1 MYKEVILFLTGKLAE
16 KQLAKILEN
25 MSIPSPCKKPPE
37 WNYRVKQLGLSVAAL
52 MTGDLILRRLQDV
65 KGINKVILPGRVRVD
80 IDKLS
85 KNYGIPFERG
95 PEEIRDIPEFFGR
108 SEKKKKLTKYD
119 IKIFAEIVD
128 APNMKVDQI
137 VKRALKYK
145 KEGANVIDLGCLP
158 DTEFK
163 HLEESIKALKKLKLK
178 VSVDSAN
185 ENELLRGGKA
195 GADYI
200 LSLNEK
206 NLHIADKIN
215 SIPVLIPSK
224 PGDLKSLFRAIE
236 LFKKKKK
243 PFLTDSILDPINYGF
258 TESIN
263 RYRAL
268 RKKYPEVE
276 ILMGTGNVT
285 ELTDADTAGMNAL
298 LIGIATELNINN
310 VLVVQVSDHAMKV
323 VEETDLARK
332 IMFQSKKDNSL
343 PVGYH
348 SGLISLH
355 EKKPFDSENEI
366 KETSK
371 MIKDPNFR
379 IQVSDKGV
387 HLYNRDGHY
396 IEQDPFAFFPKI
408 KLEEDGGHAFYI
420 GVETARAQPAW
431 ELGKKYVQDEELDW
445 GCASRI
451 KKFVDLTKFK
461 ETGPTMDARQ
471 KMKHDLRKKK
481 KKVNF

>member
-16 KQLAKILEN
+16 KQLTRILDN
-25 MSIPSPCKKPPE
+25 LSIPSPCKKPPE
-37 WNYRVKQLGLSVAAL
+37 WNYRVKQMGLSVAAL
-52 MTGDLILRRLQDV
+52 MTGDLILRRLKNV
-65 KGINKVILPGRVRVD
+65 KGINKIILPGRVRVD

-85 KNYGIPFERG
+85 KSYGIPFERG
-95 PEEIRDIPEFFGR
+95 PEEVKDIPEFFGR
-108 SEKKKKLTKYD
+108 PEKKRKLNKYN

-128 APNMKVDQI
+128 APNMTIDKI
-137 VKRALKYK
+137 LKKASKYK
-145 KEGANVIDLGCLP
+145 KEGANIIDLGCLP
-158 DTEFK
+158 DTKFE
-163 HLEESIKALKKLKLK
+163 HLEKAIQALKKQKFL

-185 ENELLRGGKA
+185 TDELLRGGKA

-206 NLHIADKIN
+206 TLKIADKIN
-215 SIPVLIPSK
+215 STPVIIPSK
-224 PGDLKSLFRAIE
+224 AGDMDSLFRAIE
-236 LFKKKKK
+236 KFKKKKK
-243 PFLTDSILDPINYGF
+243 PFLVDSILDPINYGF

-263 RYRAL
+263 RYRVL
-268 RKKYPEVE
+268 RKKYPNIE

-310 VLVVQVSDHAMKV
+310 VLVVQVSDHTTKI

-332 IMFQSKKDNSL
+332 IMYAAKQDNSL
-343 PVGYH
+343 PVGYD
-348 SGLISLH
+348 SGLLSLH
-355 EKKPFDSENEI
+355 EKKPFSTVNEI
-366 KETSK
+366 EETAK

-379 IQVSDKGV
+379 IQISNKGV

-420 GVETARAQPAW
+420 GVETARAQVAW
-431 ELGKKYVQDEELDW
+431 ELGKKYVQDEELNW
-445 GCASRI
+445 GSAGKL
-451 KKFVDLTKFK
+451 KKFIDLTKFK
-461 ETGPTMDARQ
+461 EIGATMDARQ
-471 KMKHDLRKKK
+471 KMKHNLRKKR

>member
-16 KQLAKILEN
+16 KQLTKILEN

-52 MTGDLILRRLQDV
+52 MTGDLILRRLKNT

-80 IDKLS
+80 INKLS
-85 KNYGIPFERG
+85 KSYGVPFLRG
-95 PEEIRDIPEFFGR
+95 PEELRDIPEFFGR
-108 SEKKKKLTKYD
+108 SEKKKELNKYK

-128 APNMKVDQI
+128 APNMTVDQI
-137 VKRALKYK
+137 VKKALKYK
-145 KEGANVIDLGCLP
+145 KEGANIIDLGCLP

-163 HLEESIKALKKLKLK
+163 HLEESIKALKKLKFK
-178 VSVDSAN
+178 VSVDSADN
-185 ENELLRGGKA
+185 KELLRGGKA

-200 LSLNEK
+200 LSLNEN
-206 NLHIADKIN
+206 NLNIADKIN

-224 PGDLKSLFRAIE
+224 PGDLKSLYRAIE

-243 PFLTDSILDPINYGF
+243 PFLADSILDPINYGF

-263 RYRAL
+263 RYREL
-268 RKKYPEVE
+268 RKKYPDVE

-285 ELTDADTAGMNAL
+285 ELTDADTSGMNAL
-298 LIGIATELNINN
+298 LIGIASELNINN
-310 VLVVQVSDHAMKV
+310 VLVVQVSDHTLKV

-332 IMFQSKKDNSL
+332 IMYQSKKDNSL
-343 PVGYH
+343 PVGYDT
-348 SGLISLH
+348 GLISLH
-355 EKKPFDSENEI
+355 EKKPFDKEKDI
-366 KETSK
+366 KETYK
-371 MIKDPNFR
+371 MIKDSNFR
-379 IQVSDKGV
+379 IQISEKGV
-387 HLYNRDGHY
+387 HLFNKNGHY

-408 KLEEDGGHAFYI
+408 NLEEDGGHAFYI
-420 GVETARAQPAW
+420 GVEIARAQTAW

-445 GCASRI
+445 GCASKI

-461 ETGPTMDARQ
+461 KPGPTMNARQ
-471 KMKHDLRKKK
+471 KMKHDLRKRK

>member
-16 KQLAKILEN
+16 RQLTKILEN

-52 MTGDLILRRLQDV
+52 MTGDLILRRLKDI

-80 IDKLS
+80 IKKLS
-85 KNYGIPFERG
+85 KSYGIPFERG
-95 PEEIRDIPEFFGR
+95 PEELRDIPEFFGR
-108 SEKKKKLTKYD
+108 SEKKKKINKYD

-128 APNMKVDQI
+128 APNMTVNQI
-137 VKRALKYK
+137 LKKALHFK

-158 DTEFK
+158 DTKFE
-163 HLEESIKALKKLKLK
+163 HLEQSVKILKKNNLK
-178 VSVDSAN
+178 VSVDSADT
-185 ENELLRGGKA
+185 NELIRGGKA

-200 LSLNEK
+200 LSLNEN
-206 NLHIADKIN
+206 NLEIADKIN
-215 SIPVLIPSK
+215 SIPVIIPSK
-224 PGDLKSLFRAIE
+224 SGDLKSLYRAIE
-236 LFKKKKK
+236 LFKKKNK
-243 PFLTDSILDPINYGF
+243 PFLADSILDPINYGF

-263 RYRAL
+263 RYTAL
-268 RKKYPEVE
+268 RKKYPEIE

-285 ELTDADTAGMNAL
+285 ELTDADTSGMNAL
-298 LIGIATELNINN
+298 LIGIASELNINN
-310 VLVVQVSDHAMKV
+310 VLVVQVSDHALKV
-323 VEETDLARK
+323 VQETDLARK
-332 IMFQSKKDNSL
+332 IMYQSKKDNSL
-343 PVGYH
+343 PVGYD

-355 EKKPFDSENEI
+355 EKKPYDDEKEI

-396 IEQDPFAFFPKI
+396 IEKDPFEFFSKI
-408 KLEEDGGHAFYI
+408 RLENDGGHAFYI
-420 GVETARAQPAW
+420 GIETARAQTAW
-431 ELGKKYVQDEELDW
+431 ELGKKYVQDEELNW

-451 KKFVDLTKFK
+451 KKFVDITKLK
-461 ETGPTMDARQ
+461 KPGPTMNARQ

>member
-1 MYKEVILFLTGKLAE
+1 MYKEVILFLSGKLAE
-16 KQLAKILEN
+16 RQLTKILEN

-52 MTGDLILRRLQDV
+52 MTGDLILRRLKDI

-80 IDKLS
+80 IKKLS
-85 KNYGIPFERG
+85 KSYGIPFERG
-95 PEEIRDIPEFFGR
+95 PEELRDIPEFFGR
-108 SEKKKKLTKYD
+108 SEKKKKLNKYD
-119 IKIFAEIVD
+119 IKIFEEIVD
-128 APNMKVDQI
+128 APNMTVNKI
-137 VKRALKYK
+137 LKKALHFK

-158 DTEFK
+158 DTKFE
-163 HLEESIKALKKLKLK
+163 HLEQSVKILKKNNLK
-178 VSVDSAN
+178 VSVDSADT
-185 ENELLRGGKA
+185 NELIRGGKA

-200 LSLNEK
+200 LSLNEN
-206 NLHIADKIN
+206 NLEIADKIN
-215 SIPVLIPSK
+215 SIPVIIPSK
-224 PGDLKSLFRAIE
+224 SGDLKSLYRAIE
-236 LFKKKKK
+236 LFKKKNK
-243 PFLTDSILDPINYGF
+243 PFLADSILDPINYGF

-263 RYRAL
+263 RYTAL
-268 RKKYPEVE
+268 RKKYPEIE

-285 ELTDADTAGMNAL
+285 ELTDADTSGMNAL
-298 LIGIATELNINN
+298 LIGIASELNINN
-310 VLVVQVSDHAMKV
+310 VLVVQVSDHALKV
-323 VEETDLARK
+323 VQETDLARK
-332 IMFQSKKDNSL
+332 IMYQSKKDNSL
-343 PVGYH
+343 PVGYD

-355 EKKPFDSENEI
+355 EKKPYDDEKEI

-396 IEQDPFAFFPKI
+396 IEKDPFEFFPKI
-408 KLEEDGGHAFYI
+408 RLENDGGHAFYI
-420 GVETARAQPAW
+420 GIETARAQTAW
-431 ELGKKYVQDEELDW
+431 ELGKKYVQDEELNW

-451 KKFVDLTKFK
+451 KKFVDITKLK
-461 ETGPTMDARQ
+461 KPGPTMNARQ

>member
-1 MYKEVILFLTGKLAE
+1 MV
-16 KQLAKILEN
+16 
-25 MSIPSPCKKPPE
+25 
-37 WNYRVKQLGLSVAAL
+37 
-52 MTGDLILRRLQDV
+52 DL
-65 KGINKVILPGRVRVD
+65 K
-80 IDKLS
+80 
-85 KNYGIPFERG
+85 
-95 PEEIRDIPEFFGR
+95 
-108 SEKKKKLTKYD
+108 KKKKLSKYD

-128 APNMKVDQI
+128 APNMTVDQI
-137 VKRALKYK
+137 LKKALKYK

-163 HLEESIKALKKLKLK
+163 HLEKSVKSLKKIKLK

-396 IEQDPFAFFPKI
+396 LEQDPFAFFPKI
-408 KLEEDGGHAFYI
+408 NLENDGGHAFYI
-420 GVETARAQPAW
+420 GIETARAHIAW

-461 ETGPTMDARQ
+461 ETGSTMDARQ

>member
-16 KQLAKILEN
+16 KQLSKILEN

-52 MTGDLILRRLQDV
+52 MTGDLILRRLKDV

-80 IDKLS
+80 INKLS
-85 KNYGIPFERG
+85 KNYGVPFERG
-95 PEEIRDIPEFFGR
+95 PEELRDIPEFFGR
-108 SEKKKKLTKYD
+108 SEKKKILTKYN

-128 APNMKVDQI
+128 APNMTIKEI
-137 VKRALKYK
+137 VNKAIKYK
-145 KEGANVIDLGCLP
+145 QEGANIIDLGCLP
-158 DTEFK
+158 DTKFN
-163 HLEESIKALKKLKLK
+163 HLEEAVKAIKKKKLK
-178 VSVDSAN
+178 VSVDSADK
-185 ENELLRGGKA
+185 NELLRGGKA

-200 LSLNEK
+200 LSLNEN
-206 NLHIADKIN
+206 NLDIADKIK

-224 PGDLKSLFRAIE
+224 SGDLKSLYRAIE
-236 LFKKKKK
+236 LFKKKNR
-243 PFLTDSILDPINYGF
+243 PFLADSILDPINYGF

-263 RYRAL
+263 RYRDL
-268 RKKYPEVE
+268 RKKYPNIE

-285 ELTDADTAGMNAL
+285 ELTDADTSGMNAL
-298 LIGIATELNINN
+298 LVGIASELNINN
-310 VLVVQVSDHAMKV
+310 VLVVQVSDHALKV
-323 VEETDLARK
+323 VKETDVARK
-332 IMFQSKKDNSL
+332 IMYQSKKDNSL
-343 PVGYH
+343 PVGYD
-348 SGLISLH
+348 SSLISVH
-355 EKKPFDSENEI
+355 EKKPFDPENEI

-371 MIKDPNFR
+371 MIKDTNFR
-379 IQVSDKGV
+379 IQVSNKGV

-396 IEQDPFAFFPKI
+396 VEKDPFAFFSKI
-408 KLEEDGGHAFYI
+408 KLENDGGHAFYI
-420 GVETARAQPAW
+420 GVETARAQTAW

-451 KKFVDLTKFK
+451 KKFVDLTKLK
-461 ETGPTMDARQ
+461 DPGPTMDARQ

>member
-16 KQLAKILEN
+16 RQLTKILEN

-52 MTGDLILRRLQDV
+52 MTGDLILRRLKDI

-80 IDKLS
+80 IKKLS
-85 KNYGIPFERG
+85 KSYGIPFERG
-95 PEEIRDIPEFFGR
+95 PEELRDIPEFFGR
-108 SEKKKKLTKYD
+108 SEKKKKLNKYD

-128 APNMKVDQI
+128 APNMTVNQI
-137 VKRALKYK
+137 LKKALHFK

-158 DTEFK
+158 DTKFE
-163 HLEESIKALKKLKLK
+163 HLEQSVKILKKNNLK
-178 VSVDSAN
+178 VSVDSADT
-185 ENELLRGGKA
+185 NELIRGGKA

-200 LSLNEK
+200 LSLNEN
-206 NLHIADKIN
+206 NLEIADKIN
-215 SIPVLIPSK
+215 SIPVIIPSK
-224 PGDLKSLFRAIE
+224 SGDLKSLYRAIE
-236 LFKKKKK
+236 LFKKKNK
-243 PFLTDSILDPINYGF
+243 PFLADSILDPINYGF

-263 RYRAL
+263 RYTAL
-268 RKKYPEVE
+268 RKKYPEIE

-285 ELTDADTAGMNAL
+285 ELTDADTSGMNAL
-298 LIGIATELNINN
+298 LIGIASELNINN
-310 VLVVQVSDHAMKV
+310 VLVVQVSDHALKV
-323 VEETDLARK
+323 VQETDLARK
-332 IMFQSKKDNSL
+332 IMYQSKKDNSL
-343 PVGYH
+343 PVGYD

-355 EKKPFDSENEI
+355 EKKPYDDEKEI

-396 IEQDPFAFFPKI
+396 IEKDPFEFFSKI
-408 KLEEDGGHAFYI
+408 RLENDGGHAFYI
-420 GVETARAQPAW
+420 GIETARAQTAW
-431 ELGKKYVQDEELDW
+431 ELGKKYVQDEELNW

-451 KKFVDLTKFK
+451 KKFVDITKLK
-461 ETGPTMDARQ
+461 KPGPTMNARQ

>member
-16 KQLAKILEN
+16 KQLTKILEN
-25 MSIPSPCKKPPE
+25 MSVPSPCKKPPE

-52 MTGDLILRRLQDV
+52 MTGDLILRRLKDI
-65 KGINKVILPGRVRVD
+65 KGINKIILPGRVRVD
-80 IDKLS
+80 LNKLT
-85 KNYGIPFERG
+85 KNYGVPFERG
-95 PEEIRDIPEFFGR
+95 PEELRDIPEFFGR
-108 SEKKKKLTKYD
+108 SEKKKKLTKYN

-128 APNMKVDQI
+128 APNMTINEIIK
-137 VKRALKYK
+137 KALEYK

-158 DTEFK
+158 DTKFE
-163 HLEESIKALKKLKLK
+163 HLEKSIKALKKNNLK

-185 ENELLRGGKA
+185 TDELLRGGKA

-206 NLHIADKIN
+206 NLDIADKIK

-224 PGDLKSLFRAIE
+224 SGDLKSLYRAIE

-243 PFLTDSILDPINYGF
+243 PFLADSILDPINYGF
-258 TESIN
+258 TKSIN
-263 RYRAL
+263 RYTAL
-268 RKKYPEVE
+268 RKKYPEIE

-298 LIGIATELNINN
+298 LIGIASELNINN
-310 VLVVQVSDHAMKV
+310 VLVVKVSDHALKV

-332 IMFQSKKDNSL
+332 IMYQSKKDNSL
-343 PVGYH
+343 PVGYD

-355 EKKPFDSENEI
+355 EKKPFNSNEDI
-366 KETSK
+366 IETSK
-371 MIKDPNFR
+371 MIKDSNFR
-379 IQVSDKGV
+379 IQVSNKGV

-396 IEQDPFAFFPKI
+396 VEQDPFAFFPKVQ
-408 KLEEDGGHAFYI
+408 LNDDGGHAFYI
-420 GVETARAQPAW
+420 GVETARAQTAW
-431 ELGKKYVQDEELDW
+431 ELGKKYVQDEELNW

-461 ETGPTMDARQ
+461 KPGPTMDARQ

>member
-16 KQLAKILEN
+16 KQLVKILEN
-25 MSIPSPCKKPPE
+25 MSIPSPCRKPPE

-52 MTGDLILRRLQDV
+52 MTGDLILRRLQDI

-95 PEEIRDIPEFFGR
+95 PEEIRGIPEFLGR
-108 SEKKKKLTKYD
+108 AEKKKKLTKYD

-128 APNMKVDQI
+128 SPNMTVEQI
-137 VKRALKYK
+137 VKKALKYK

-163 HLEESIKALKKLKLK
+163 HLEESVKALKKNKLK

-185 ENELLRGGKA
+185 GNELLRGGKA

-206 NLHIADKIN
+206 NLHIADKVN
-215 SIPVLIPSK
+215 SIPVLIPAEA
-224 PGDLKSLFRAIE
+224 GDLKSLFRAIE

-298 LIGIATELNINN
+298 LTGIATELNINN
-310 VLVVQVSDHAMKV
+310 ILVVQVSDHAMKV

-332 IMFQSKKDNSL
+332 IMYQSKKDNSL
-343 PVGYH
+343 PVGYD

-355 EKKPFDSENEI
+355 EKKPFDPENEI

-371 MIKDPNFR
+371 MIKDSNYR

-420 GVETARAQPAW
+420 GVETARAHTAW

-451 KKFVDLTKFK
+451 KKFVDLKKFK
-461 ETGPTMDARQ
+461 EAGPTMDARQ
-471 KMKHDLRKKK
+471 KMRHDLRKKK
-481 KKVNF
+481 GK

>member
-25 MSIPSPCKKPPE
+25 MSVPSPCKKPPE

-80 IDKLS
+80 INKLS

-128 APNMKVDQI
+128 APNMTVDQI

-163 HLEESIKALKKLKLK
+163 HLEESIKALKKIKLK

-263 RYRAL
+263 RYRTL

-343 PVGYH
+343 PVGYD

-371 MIKDPNFR
+371 MIKDSNFR

-396 IEQDPFAFFPKI
+396 IKQDPFAFFPKI

-420 GVETARAQPAW
+420 GVETARAQTAW

-451 KKFVDLTKFK
+451 KKFVDLTTFK
-461 ETGPTMDARQ
+461 EPGSTMDARQ